1 MQEECDQAGSQ
12 SAEDNFTVLL
22 EKLAQ
27 PAAFPFAVPA
37 GEPIDLRQT
46 HASAVLLVK
55 DRAYKLKKPK
65 NFGFFDYST
74 PALRR
79 HFCAEEVR
87 LNARLAPDVYLG
99 VAPVL
104 ALSGGQA
111 RFGPTLPAEQTP
123 VPGALIEGG
132 LVVDYAVVMER
143 LPDEETLE
151 ARVRAGTARPELL
164 EEIARFI
171 AAFHQRVQTDAHIA
185 SFGERAVIGGNWE
198 ENFTQTLPYVGRAID
213 PVTYDH
219 VASAIRHF
227 LQARASL
234 FAKRISE
241 GRIRDCHG
249 DLRLQHVSIRD
260 GAGHSRSRLAVID
273 CIEFNER
280 FRYGDVAGE
289 VAFLTMELDAAGRP
303 DLSRAFINAY
313 VQETGDE
320 SLRELLP
327 FYACYR
333 AYVRG
338 KVLAFQL
345 DEPEVP
351 ADQREVALQ
360 QAQALFSLAAS
371 YVSGMPGPTLLMV
384 GGVMGTGKSTLAA
397 ALQHELGWAYTSSDT
412 VRKRLLGLQPA
423 QPQAADFGAGIYSR
437 EWTERTYQGL
447 LEEAEAALA
456 GRRSVI
462 VDASF
467 IQQAD
472 RLAAARLAASYRARA
487 MFVECVC
494 PRDVVLERLARR
506 WTARVA
512 GGTGALAEASR
523 ASDGRPELYE
533 RQRANWEAFSAAQAP
548 GLAHLQVDTAGPL
561 AGSVEQVLAAL
572 DIPRFACW
580 L

>member
-1 MQEECDQAGSQ
+1 MQEAWDQAGPQ

-27 PAAFPFAVPA
+27 SAAFPFALA
-37 GEPIDLRQT
+37 ADEPVALRQT

-104 ALSGGQA
+104 VLPDGQA
-111 RFGPTLPAEQTP
+111 RFGATLPAEQTP
-123 VPGALIEGG
+123 APGALIDGG
-132 LVVDYAVVMER
+132 SVVDYAVVMER

-151 ARVRAGTARPELL
+151 ARVQAGTATSALL

-171 AAFHQRVQTDAHIA
+171 AAFHQQAQTNAHIA
-185 SFGERAVIGGNWE
+185 AFGERAVIGGNWE
-198 ENFTQTLPYVGRAID
+198 ENFTQTQPYIGRALDAAI
-213 PVTYDH
+213 YDH
-219 VASAIRHF
+219 IASAIRWF
-227 LQARASL
+227 LQARAPL
-234 FAKRISE
+234 FASRIGD

-249 DLRLQHVSIRD
+249 DLRLQHAYIRERAD
-260 GAGHSRSRLAVID
+260 HSGSRLAVID

-289 VAFLTMELDAAGRP
+289 IAFLTMELDAAGRP
-303 DLSRAFINAY
+303 DLARAFINTY

-351 ADQREVALQ
+351 ADQREAAL
-360 QAQALFSLAAS
+360 AEARALFSLAAS
-371 YVSGMPGPTLLMV
+371 YVGDAPGPTLLMV

-397 ALQHELGWAYTSSDT
+397 ALQHELGWARCSSDA
-412 VRKRLLGLQPA
+412 VRKRMAGLRPA

-437 EWTERTYQGL
+437 EWTARTYQAL
-447 LEEAEAALA
+447 LEEAEGGLA
-456 GRRSVI
+456 DGRSVI
-462 VDASF
+462 LDASF
-467 IQQAD
+467 AQQAN
-472 RLAAARLAASYRARA
+472 RVAAARLAASYGARA
-487 MFVECVC
+487 VFAECVC
-494 PRDVVLERLARR
+494 PRKVVLARLARR
-506 WTARVA
+506 WAARVA
-512 GGTGALAEASR
+512 GEAEALAEASR

-533 RQRANWEAFSAAQAP
+533 RQRASWEAFSAAQAP
-548 GLAHLQVDTAGPL
+548 GLIHLQVDTAGPL
-561 AGSVEQVLAAL
+561 AVSVEQVLAAL
-572 DIPRFACW
+572 GIPRFACW

>member
-1 MQEECDQAGSQ
+1 MQEAWDQAGPQ

-27 PAAFPFAVPA
+27 SAAFPFALA
-37 GEPIDLRQT
+37 ADEPVALRQT

-104 ALSGGQA
+104 ALPDGQA

-123 VPGALIEGG
+123 LPGALMDGG
-132 LVVDYAVVMER
+132 SVVDYAVVMER
-143 LPDEETLE
+143 LPDEATLE
-151 ARVRAGTARPELL
+151 ARVQAGTATPALL

-171 AAFHQRVQTDAHIA
+171 AAFHQGAQTNAHIA
-185 SFGERAVIGGNWE
+185 TFGERAVIGGNWE

-213 PVTYDH
+213 PATYDH
-219 VASAIRHF
+219 IASAIRHF

-241 GRIRDCHG
+241 GRIRD
-249 DLRLQHVSIRD
+249 
-260 GAGHSRSRLAVID
+260 GAGHARSRLAVID

-351 ADQREVALQ
+351 ADQREAAL
-360 QAQALFSLAAS
+360 AEARALFSLAAS
-371 YVSGMPGPTLLMV
+371 YVSDAPGPTLLLV

-397 ALQHELGWAYTSSDT
+397 ALQHELGWARCSSDA
-412 VRKRLLGLQPA
+412 VRKRMAGLRPA

-437 EWTERTYQGL
+437 EWTARTYQAL
-447 LEEAEAALA
+447 LEEAEGGLA
-456 GRRSVI
+456 DGRSVI
-462 VDASF
+462 LDASF
-467 IQQAD
+467 AQQAN
-472 RLAAARLAASYRARA
+472 RVAAARLAASYGARA
-487 MFVECVC
+487 VFAECVC
-494 PRDVVLERLARR
+494 PRKVVLARLARR
-506 WTARVA
+506 WAARVA
-512 GGTGALAEASR
+512 GEAEALAEASR

-548 GLAHLQVDTAGPL
+548 GLTHFQIDTAGLL
-561 AGSVEQVLAAL
+561 AISVEQVLAAL

>member
-1 MQEECDQAGSQ
+1 MQEAPDQAGPQ

-27 PAAFPFAVPA
+27 SAAFPFALA
-37 GEPIDLRQT
+37 ADEPVALRQT

-104 ALSGGQA
+104 ALPDGQA

-123 VPGALIEGG
+123 LPGALMDGG
-132 LVVDYAVVMER
+132 SVVDYAVVMER
-143 LPDEETLE
+143 LPDEATLE
-151 ARVRAGTARPELL
+151 AHVQAGTARPELL

-185 SFGERAVIGGNWE
+185 TFGERAVIGGNWE

-213 PVTYDH
+213 PAIYDH
-219 VASAIRHF
+219 IASAIRRF
-227 LQARASL
+227 LQARAPL
-234 FAKRISE
+234 FASRISE
-241 GRIRDCHG
+241 GHIRDCHG
-249 DLRLQHVSIRD
+249 DLRLQHVYIRKRAD
-260 GAGHSRSRLAVID
+260 HPGSRLAVID

-289 VAFLTMELDAAGRP
+289 IAFLTMELDAAGRP

-351 ADQREVALQ
+351 ADQREAAL
-360 QAQALFSLAAS
+360 AEARALFSLAAS
-371 YVSGMPGPTLLMV
+371 YVSDAPGPTLLLV

-397 ALQHELGWAYTSSDT
+397 ALQHELGWARCSSDA
-412 VRKRLLGLQPA
+412 VRKRMAGLRPA
-423 QPQAADFGAGIYSR
+423 QPQAADFCAGIYSR
-437 EWTERTYQGL
+437 EWTARTYQAL
-447 LEEAEAALA
+447 LEEAEGGLA
-456 GRRSVI
+456 DGRSVI
-462 VDASF
+462 LDASF
-467 IQQAD
+467 AQQAN
-472 RLAAARLAASYRARA
+472 RVAAARLAASYGARA
-487 MFVECVC
+487 VFAECVC
-494 PRDVVLERLARR
+494 PRKVVLARLARR
-506 WTARVA
+506 WAARVA
-512 GGTGALAEASR
+512 GEAEALAEASR

-548 GLAHLQVDTAGPL
+548 GLTHFQIDTAGLL
-561 AGSVEQVLAAL
+561 AISVEQVLAAL